1 MSGSTQRVRFR
12 LNGGPVVTEVEPDA
26 SLLEVLRDS
35 FSLHGPRESCGQ
47 GVCGTCTVAVDG
59 AAVSSCLFW
68 AVLAEG
74 RDVITVEGLGSTEAL
89 DPVQQAFIDH
99 AAFQCGYCTPGMI
112 VMVRQLLEE
121 SPHPSRDDVRRY
133 LSGSLC
139 RCGSY
144 AEIVDAAM
152 AAAEARRA

>member
-1 MSGSTQRVRFR
+1 MAKQVLR
-12 LNGGPVVTEVEPDA
+12 LDVNSEPREVLVQPYET
-26 SLLEVLRDS
+26 LLEVLRDS

-121 SPHPSRDDVRRY
+121 SPHPSRDGVRRY

-144 AEIVDAAM
+144 AEIVDAAL

>member
-1 MSGSTQRVRFR
+1 M
-12 LNGGPVVTEVEPDA
+12 
-26 SLLEVLRDS
+26 
-35 FSLHGPRESCGQ
+35 
-47 GVCGTCTVAVDG
+47 
-59 AAVSSCLFW
+59 
-68 AVLAEG
+68 
-74 RDVITVEGLGSTEAL
+74 ITVEGLGSPEAL

-144 AEIVDAAM
+144 AEIVDAAL

>member
-1 MSGSTQRVRFR
+1 RGRGDRDPGHLPRGGERAFRRHGSAGARTAAHAGTRPRGPAHCVRRSLGMGMSGSTQRVRFR

-74 RDVITVEGLGSTEAL
+74 RDVITVEGL
-89 DPVQQAFIDH
+89 
-99 AAFQCGYCTPGMI
+99 
-112 VMVRQLLEE
+112 
-121 SPHPSRDDVRRY
+121 
-133 LSGSLC
+133 
-139 RCGSY
+139 
-144 AEIVDAAM
+144 
-152 AAAEARRA
+152 

>member
-1 MSGSTQRVRFR
+1 MRASTQRVRFR
-12 LNGGPVVTEVEPDA
+12 LNGGPVVADVEPGA
-26 SLLEVLRDS
+26 SLLDVLRDS
-35 FSLHGPRESCGQ
+35 FALHGPRESCSQ

-74 RDVITVEGLGSTEAL
+74 RDVVTVEGLASGDAL

-112 VMVRQLLEE
+112 VMVHRLLEE
-121 SPHPSRDDVRRY
+121 DPHPSRQDVRRY
-133 LSGSLC
+133 LSGSIC

-144 AEIVDAAM
+144 AEIVDAAL
-152 AAAEARRA
+152 AAADATRA